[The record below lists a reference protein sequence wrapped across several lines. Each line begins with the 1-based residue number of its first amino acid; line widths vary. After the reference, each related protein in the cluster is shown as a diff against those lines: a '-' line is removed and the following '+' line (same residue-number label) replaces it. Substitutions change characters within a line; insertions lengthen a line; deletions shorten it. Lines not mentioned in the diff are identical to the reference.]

1 MPVAAARQLRA
12 FSNTLSLMRR
22 RIPRAVNLVAQGVV
36 FPALFVGAPVSLS
49 QRGRRYGWSAGRPGL
64 VNLVGALPLGAGA
77 ALLLWAMSSHYR
89 AAPRGWEIR
98 PTPDYLLTGGPY
110 RVSRNPMYV
119 GETAIWAGWA
129 VLFGSLPVTAG
140 LLAVTAVQNGAVR
153 VEERMLHKRWA
164 AYDDYRAQV
173 PRWLKCRPCLAP
185 PRVRRDAGAAD
196 HPATAHRQIRASASR
211 RVCA

>member
-89 AAPRGWEIR
+89 AAPRGWETR

-196 HPATAHRQIRASASR
+196 HPATAHRLL
-211 RVCA
+211 VDLL

>member
-1 MPVAAARQLRA
+1 
-12 FSNTLSLMRR
+12 MRR

-49 QRGRRYGWSAGRPGL
+49 QRGRRYGWSAGRPGP
-64 VNLVGALPLGAGA
+64 VNLAGAFPLGAGA

-89 AAPRGWEIR
+89 AAPQGWETR

-153 VEERMLHKRWA
+153 VEERMLHQRWA
-164 AYDDYRAQV
+164 AYDNYRAQV
-173 PRWLKCRPCLAP
+173 PRWLKLPT
-185 PRVRRDAGAAD
+185 V
-196 HPATAHRQIRASASR
+196 SR
-211 RVCA
+211 SSTSP

>member
-1 MPVAAARQLRA
+1 MGNGGATCAPERPGLSGFCSVAKTNQPTNERQHGLPVNHSRVTLTRRQLRA

-49 QRGRRYGWSAGRPGL
+49 QRGRRYGWSAGRPGP

-89 AAPRGWEIR
+89 AAPQGWETR

-129 VLFGSLPVTAG
+129 VL
-140 LLAVTAVQNGAVR
+140 LAA
-153 VEERMLHKRWA
+153 
-164 AYDDYRAQV
+164 
-173 PRWLKCRPCLAP
+173 CR
-185 PRVRRDAGAAD
+185 
-196 HPATAHRQIRASASR
+196 
-211 RVCA
+211 